1 MSDWFHGSFIFQQ
14 PRSLLKTPIP
24 NPDLCICFTRQG
36 RADSHFPERGEK
48 CLALDKTQDPAV
60 SKNWYKSHWLLAG
73 WKVAAR
79 FTSQQLCVTKG
90 CRFPKS
96 LNFSFPQY
104 RESTILYR
112 HLQDPIPWYA
122 FLVLL
127 FGSTGCC
134 LYIQFCTEEIFF
146 SPINT
151 GKMFLF
157 WTVTSNRSETHTM
170 FIPQLTAP
178 RIQTVETSSR
188 SHLLCQAHCP
198 EFSRRKSLFPSL

>member
-79 FTSQQLCVTKG
+79 LHHNNYVWQRAVDFLSRSTLVFHNTENQL
-90 CRFPKS
+90 F
-96 LNFSFPQY
+96 
-104 RESTILYR
+104 
-112 HLQDPIPWYA
+112 
-122 FLVLL
+122 
-127 FGSTGCC
+127 STGISKTPFPDTLFWFYSSALLAAACI
-134 LYIQFCTEEIFF
+134 YSSVQKRFFF
-146 SPINT
+146 SPLNT

-170 FIPQLTAP
+170 FIPQLTAA